1 MLAAQFK
8 ALADHR
14 VCLEG
19 PELKPNMAKNGLKS
33 PQASVKEI
41 VRLVRVLYHHQS
53 CAHGQGHPQ

>member
-19 PELKPNMAKNGLKS
+19 PVLNPNMAKNKLKG
-33 PQASVKEI
+33 PQASAEEI
-41 VRLVRVLYHHQS
+41 ARLVRGMYHQQPR
-53 CAHGQGHPQ
+53 AHGQGYP